1 MYFKVE
7 TKAKVHDK
15 LANNLKNA
23 LTELDRQF
31 EKMYEDLDKCL
42 SEGVQK
48 SVRLCVATAQKELI
62 APVSVIQF
70 MSNYWI

>member
-42 SEGVQK
+42 SEGVQN

-70 MSNYWI
+70 MSNY